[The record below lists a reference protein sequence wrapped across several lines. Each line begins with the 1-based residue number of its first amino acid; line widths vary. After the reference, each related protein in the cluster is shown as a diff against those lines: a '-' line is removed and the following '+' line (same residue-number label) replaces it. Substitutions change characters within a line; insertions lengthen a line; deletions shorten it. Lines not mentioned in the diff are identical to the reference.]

1 MMQRV
6 AAQFREGVAAPESAA
21 APGPVQ
27 RGRAPTVRRGVPT
40 AFHAV
45 LFWLR
50 FTYVTPCACHESE
63 EMDTPGHTGPLHPG
77 RPLGA
82 LPAPTGARCPI
93 VNPPITAYLSWQQQQ
108 QGLSHRGGAP
118 PRPKSSRLCLAA
130 APQVWTEMATSRH
143 RAPPPPPDSQ
153 SQAAQPD
160 SSQSPLPTMA
170 PAVSPPDDAQLAGA
184 APPMDRQHRLWGAVH
199 PATLCVCLL
208 DGSFVPLG
216 AAVWIF
222 HRVHI
227 LSSFIII
234 LCCCCCCCCCY
245 RRAALRARHSVPTP
259 AHRLR

>member
-1 MMQRV
+1 MSRACRHPRILSGGQASPTAPGRGGVGRSSPRLSLMMLVLLRAACCGARRAGWQLHNVGGRISLKAAVRMTVMMQRV

-143 RAPPPPPDSQ
+143 RAPPPPLIVNPR
-153 SQAAQPD
+153 PP
-160 SSQSPLPTMA
+160 SPIVVNPPCRRWLRLSLRPTM
-170 PAVSPPDDAQLAGA
+170 
-184 APPMDRQHRLWGAVH
+184 
-199 PATLCVCLL
+199 
-208 DGSFVPLG
+208 
-216 AAVWIF
+216 
-222 HRVHI
+222 
-227 LSSFIII
+227 LS
-234 LCCCCCCCCCY
+234 
-245 RRAALRARHSVPTP
+245 
-259 AHRLR
+259 